1 MSPQMSL
8 LKSGGLVLATL
19 LALLATSGT
28 GTAAD
33 IAGTRA
39 LIERGFDAPY
49 PRIDAMSLAL
59 LDVLQKK

>member
-19 LALLATSGT
+19 LAPLATSDT

-39 LIERGFDAPY
+39 PIERGFDAQY
-49 PRIDAMSLAL
+49 PRIDAKSLAL